1 MAKKKKVVLYADTG
15 MTTIPLMKTTRDRLK
30 HFDIK
35 GTTYDSILMSLMDYR
50 EEHPK

>member
-1 MAKKKKVVLYADTG
+1 MTKKKEVVLYADTG
-15 MTTIPLMKTTRDRLK
+15 LTSIPLEKTTRDRLK
-30 HFDIK
+30 YFGAK